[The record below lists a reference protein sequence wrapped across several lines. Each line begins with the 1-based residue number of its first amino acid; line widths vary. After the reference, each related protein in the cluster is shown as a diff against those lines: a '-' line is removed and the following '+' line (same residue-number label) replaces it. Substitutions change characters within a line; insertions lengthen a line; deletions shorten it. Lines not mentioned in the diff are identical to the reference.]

1 MSHGSGA
8 RGSVPMFLAGR
19 ETDDAAGTDLLD
31 RAFPAL
37 RPAATSS
44 DDENLIKRMRMP
56 SGAGA
61 GLEGYARASHQCRVR
76 RLKKRIDPHGAGEPI

>member
-1 MSHGSGA
+1 
-8 RGSVPMFLAGR
+8 MFLAGR
-19 ETDDAAGTDLLD
+19 ETDEAAGTDLLD

-44 DDENLIKRMRMP
+44 DDENLTKRMRMP
-56 SGAGA
+56 SGAVRGSKVTLA
-61 GLEGYARASHQCRVR
+61 PHQRRVR